1 MIGEMDMTKLHCV
14 WEHNGNDT
22 LLYAAD
28 ADFYGVYARG
38 KSRDEAAGKIA
49 ADAAAYCRWLD
60 AVVPDGFAVEIVQ
73 EQESTLQICDADSDV
88 LFDAERPPLTAAEY
102 ETLRDRALR
111 SARDFLAL
119 YRAVPDAE
127 RSALPVRETFYG
139 AAPRTAREMYEHTKN
154 VNAYYFGEIGVD
166 VGNDG
171 DILPCRCEGFRRLER
186 QEGYLENPVFSG
198 SWGEDWTL
206 RKLLRR
212 FLWHDRIH
220 AKAMWR
226 MARRTFGHGAVPD
239 VFRFED

>member
-1 MIGEMDMTKLHCV
+1 MTTLRCV
-14 WEHNGNDT
+14 WEHNGGDT

-28 ADFYGVYARG
+28 ADFFGVYARG
-38 KSRDEAAGKIA
+38 TSREEAAQKILR
-49 ADAAAYCRWLD
+49 DAAAYCRWRGGT
-60 AVVPDGFAVEIVQ
+60 VPGEFAVEVVQ
-73 EQESTLQICDADSDV
+73 EQESALQICDADSDV
-88 LFDAERPPLTAAEY
+88 LFETERLPLTFAEY
-102 ETLRDRALR
+102 AALRDRTLR

-119 YRAVPDAE
+119 YRSVPDAK
-127 RSALPVRETFYG
+127 RSALPVRKTFYG
-139 AAPRTAREMYEHTKN
+139 AAPRTAEEMYVHTKN

-171 DILPCRCEGFRRLER
+171 DILSCRGEGFTRLER
-186 QEGYLENPVFSG
+186 QEGYLENRIFSG

-226 MARRTFGHGAVPD
+226 MALRTFGSGAVPD
-239 VFRFED
+239 VFRFAD

>member
-1 MIGEMDMTKLHCV
+1 M
-14 WEHNGNDT
+14 
-22 LLYAAD
+22 
-28 ADFYGVYARG
+28 
-38 KSRDEAAGKIA
+38 
-49 ADAAAYCRWLD
+49 
-60 AVVPDGFAVEIVQ
+60 
-73 EQESTLQICDADSDV
+73 

-102 ETLRDRALR
+102 ETLRDRALQ

-127 RSALPVRETFYG
+127 RSALPARETFYG
-139 AAPRTAREMYEHTKN
+139 AVPRTAREMYEHTKN
-154 VNAYYFGEIGVD
+154 VNAYYFGELGVD

-171 DILPCRCEGFRRLER
+171 DILSCRCEGFRRLER
-186 QEGYLENPVFSG
+186 QEEYLENRIFSG